1 MEVKDIIK
9 EDRNKIVPSYEY
21 KDYYREDGSYLYNSN
36 REANWYKIG
45 VHDCFDYFEQNR
57 LKACDNQTPE
67 QAWRESEFV
76 VSFVKEHH
84 RTPTFSDAIE
94 GTRKQMIDKACK
106 LNPQKDLS
114 NPIDHW
120 QDLRERAAIAVLQAM
135 VTDKDFQRYSEQ
147 YKSEMAIAHADALV
161 EKLKGE

>member
-21 KDYYREDGSYLYNSN
+21 RDYYREDGSYLYNSN

-57 LKACDNQTPE
+57 LKACDNQTPQE
-67 QAWRESEFV
+67 AWREAEFV
-76 VSFVKEHH
+76 VPFVKEHH

-94 GTRKQMIDKACK
+94 VTRKETVKKLLNELKRILPKYVFLSFDGILTMDWDK
-106 LNPQKDLS
+106 L
-114 NPIDHW
+114 H
-120 QDLRERAAIAVLQAM
+120 REFIECANKTM
-135 VTDKDFQRYSEQ
+135 E
-147 YKSEMAIAHADALV
+147 E
-161 EKLKGE
+161 